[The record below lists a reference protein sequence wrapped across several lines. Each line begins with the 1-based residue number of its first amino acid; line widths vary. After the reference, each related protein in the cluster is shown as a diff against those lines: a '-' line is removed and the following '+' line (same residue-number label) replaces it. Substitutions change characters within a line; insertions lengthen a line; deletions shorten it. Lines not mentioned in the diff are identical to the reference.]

1 MGNGSD
7 VNDIVDV
14 LLHQLLFS
22 LKNQPKTH
30 IYKFK
35 TLIKLPQ
42 SKQIRIFCYMRT
54 DSVISFNFSHA
65 SWSMVA
71 TVSADIIQ

>member
-14 LLHQLLFS
+14 LPHQLFFS
-22 LKNQPKTH
+22 LNNPPETH

-35 TLIKLPQ
+35 TLIKVPQ
-42 SKQIRIFCYMRT
+42 SKHIRIFSYMRT
-54 DSVISFNFSHA
+54 DSVISFSFSHA
-65 SWSMVA
+65 S
-71 TVSADIIQ
+71 